1 MRISDWSSD
10 VCSSDL
16 TRVAPHP
23 HARRSFA
30 SSSPRHTVNLVN
42 SAPVMPESPLLPVA
56 EAQAR
61 LFAMA
66 APVAVEHA
74 PLRHAAGRW
83 AAEPVH
89 ARRSEAHTSELQ
101 SLMRISHA
109 ALFLKQQIAA
119 STCTSR
125 WCTVSH
131 PSTT

>member
-1 MRISDWSSD
+1 MMFPLGPHPSPLPN
-10 VCSSDL
+10 V

-74 PLRHAAGRW
+74 PLRHAAGRC
-83 AAEPVH
+83 
-89 ARRSEAHTSELQ
+89 RSEEHTSELTSSMRNSTAVF
-101 SLMRISHA
+101 SLQKK
-109 ALFLKQQIAA
+109 KQ
-119 STCTSR
+119 
-125 WCTVSH
+125 
-131 PSTT
+131 TT